1 VKRALQRSDQAAAAM
16 HEVFA
21 KELGAISNEARIP
34 FEAIMGTFAAGTIV
48 NDHLVEA
55 EGIEAK
61 RMAATAVHLAG
72 TLLDAAERLPYRI
85 DLSAQ
90 GLFNLLFSLPGTFGE
105 ASDTSCVPKG
115 VREVVA
121 ERLFPKVGNRIG
133 GRAAHVYGE
142 VRFAPLNEALVIPAR
157 DMPGEWYRCQ
167 VLASLAAVI
176 GWTVFAADSRLCRQ
190 PHADRLMQ
198 RLVLMSLVE
207 GERTNHWRAEVLA
220 HVTTMLGAAGCAQ
233 WMRNEGSVLLDAA
246 QYDRQVRRL
255 AVGTRATGVDVS
267 TCRCEKARAHGLRR
281 SRCTRLLLPAAASRA
296 RAVPRNHRRLGAECA
311 QSDAGYT
318 RFAALVPFHRTHAGS
333 CLCWLRAPP
342 DSCPRRSLRSGT
354 AFSRAAAFST
364 NLLSQ
369 ANLLHVPQCSPSSSS
384 IHFGI
389 PRPRHRFSTAVARDV
404 HFAVPLTL
412 QSSRAHHVVQVPD
425 SDAHTPAHLGT
436 RTHSHSHN
444 HTCACTCVRL
454 CVSTCVR
461 PCVRGCGRECG
472 RDCGCEWRCVCART
486 RVCVRVSMCVC
497 ACVRAPVSA

>member
-21 KELGAISNEARIP
+21 KELGAISNDARIP
-34 FEAIMGTFAAGTIV
+34 FEAIMGTFAAGKIV

-115 VREVVA
+115 VRDVVA

-190 PHADRLMQ
+190 PHAERLMQ
-198 RLVLMSLVE
+198 RLVLMSRVE

-220 HVTTMLGAAGCAQ
+220 HVTAMLGAAGCAQ

-255 AVGTRATGVDVS
+255 ALGTCAKGVDVS

-296 RAVPRNHRRLGAECA
+296 RAVPRNHRRLGAKCA
-311 QSDAGYT
+311 QSEPGCT
-318 RFAALVPFHRTHAGS
+318 RFCCTRACTAHACWKLPVLVACATGFLPAQVIEEWHSVLEGGSILNELALDGQPASRTPVQPEQQQHPFWDTTSSTSLLYG
-333 CLCWLRAPP
+333 
-342 DSCPRRSLRSGT
+342 RRS
-354 AFSRAAAFST
+354 
-364 NLLSQ
+364 
-369 ANLLHVPQCSPSSSS
+369 
-384 IHFGI
+384 
-389 PRPRHRFSTAVARDV
+389 
-404 HFAVPLTL
+404 
-412 QSSRAHHVVQVPD
+412 
-425 SDAHTPAHLGT
+425 
-436 RTHSHSHN
+436 
-444 HTCACTCVRL
+444 
-454 CVSTCVR
+454 
-461 PCVRGCGRECG
+461 
-472 RDCGCEWRCVCART
+472 
-486 RVCVRVSMCVC
+486 
-497 ACVRAPVSA
+497 